1 MSKENNRR
9 NRRDIISGRFIRQ
22 NINDRSEW
30 KEDIEPSDFTKKLWA
45 TSSLTGAEIKF
56 LNAVDKFRPGKTEE
70 AWNEY
75 RQLTAG
81 EKKSQK
87 LKRFILWFGE
97 EEGTKRYN
105 ETKKKGL
112 TKERFISLY
121 GEEEGTKRFE
131 ELRDRRRDPLKLFV
145 KKYGDKEG
153 LERYKQW
160 CNNNAGNHTLKRKIE
175 LYGEEEG
182 TRRYNEFIEKCRER
196 GKQMVRD
203 GLCLR
208 SSNSYSNIANSFFD
222 IILQELANIDYN
234 IDNIITKVKDELE
247 HKVDLYFL
255 DFCDVE
261 KKLYIEFYGDRWH
274 GNPILY
280 KPDDHPYPRDLQI
293 TAKELWERDKKR
305 NDFIESQGY
314 KKLIIWE
321 YEYKHNKDATINK
334 ALNFILNE

>member
-1 MSKENNRR
+1 MSKENNRH

-208 SSNSYSNIANSFFD
+208 SSNSY
-222 IILQELANIDYN
+222 YC
-234 IDNIITKVKDELE
+234 K
-247 HKVDLYFL
+247 
-255 DFCDVE
+255 
-261 KKLYIEFYGDRWH
+261 
-274 GNPILY
+274 
-280 KPDDHPYPRDLQI
+280 
-293 TAKELWERDKKR
+293 
-305 NDFIESQGY
+305 
-314 KKLIIWE
+314 
-321 YEYKHNKDATINK
+321 
-334 ALNFILNE
+334 

>member
-1 MSKENNRR
+1 
-9 NRRDIISGRFIRQ
+9 
-22 NINDRSEW
+22 
-30 KEDIEPSDFTKKLWA
+30 
-45 TSSLTGAEIKF
+45 
-56 LNAVDKFRPGKTEE
+56 
-70 AWNEY
+70 
-75 RQLTAG
+75 
-81 EKKSQK
+81 
-87 LKRFILWFGE
+87 
-97 EEGTKRYN
+97 
-105 ETKKKGL
+105 
-112 TKERFISLY
+112 
-121 GEEEGTKRFE
+121 
-131 ELRDRRRDPLKLFV
+131 
-145 KKYGDKEG
+145 
-153 LERYKQW
+153 
-160 CNNNAGNHTLKRKIE
+160 
-175 LYGEEEG
+175 
-182 TRRYNEFIEKCRER
+182 
-196 GKQMVRD
+196 MVRD

-234 IDNIITKVKDELE
+234 IDNIITKVKDGLE

-261 KKLYIEFYGDRWH
+261 KKLYKEFYGDRWH

>member
-1 MSKENNRR
+1 M
-9 NRRDIISGRFIRQ
+9 
-22 NINDRSEW
+22 
-30 KEDIEPSDFTKKLWA
+30 
-45 TSSLTGAEIKF
+45 TGAEIKF

-87 LKRFILWFGE
+87 LKRFILWF
-97 EEGTKRYN
+97 
-105 ETKKKGL
+105 
-112 TKERFISLY
+112 

-234 IDNIITKVKDELE
+234 IDNIITKVKDGLE

-274 GNPILY
+274 FDYSLVS
-280 KPDDHPYPRDLQI
+280 
-293 TAKELWERDKKR
+293 KK
-305 NDFIESQGY
+305 
-314 KKLIIWE
+314 
-321 YEYKHNKDATINK
+321 
-334 ALNFILNE
+334 